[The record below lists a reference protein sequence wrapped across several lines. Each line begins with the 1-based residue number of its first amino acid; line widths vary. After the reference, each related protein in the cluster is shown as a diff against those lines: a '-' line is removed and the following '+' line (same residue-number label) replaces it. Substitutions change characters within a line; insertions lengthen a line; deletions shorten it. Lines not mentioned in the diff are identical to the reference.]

1 MLVLQEQKPVN
12 MSNYTQSTRFSQSTR
27 ISQSTRFAHGLGPA
41 HGAGSSPQMI
51 VKMTSKWLSLAT
63 TSILGQAPSLLLMC
77 LLVLTTSSYA
87 ADKPLLMEGKKTLYQ
102 RVLSIPDARLFEI
115 AVGSAPST
123 EIVPFSVLYVYEKSS
138 DWLKVGYDSF
148 GNTVGWVA
156 SDKAIVWN
164 QALTVS
170 FKDPQ
175 DIQRVMMFSD
185 KDKLQKLVDDYDKPG
200 YQALYDA
207 IVKNKI
213 PDDSP
218 VIAIQPEA
226 HLDIRESFYLVP
238 IKQHEDVF
246 LGNEQARLLQ
256 IASVPLDDSAIQSKS
271 VDAAASKRS
280 YRSGIHFVID
290 STQSMGPY
298 IDRTRE
304 AVARVYSAIEKQG
317 LTNQVGFGLTAYR
330 DNIDE
335 VAGLEYLTRR
345 YVSLQQG
352 TDVEQFFERVNSLS
366 PAQVSSRDFREDAYA
381 GIKSAIEET
390 NWTDFDARYV
400 VLITDAGPRDSHDSL
415 SATRLSAQALRQLA
429 FDKGV
434 SIWVL
439 HLRTPES
446 SEDHES
452 AESLYKQLSL
462 FPGIGDFYYGVSLG
476 EVDEFG
482 NVLETL
488 ASQITQQVLAT
499 TNGLPPIPL
508 PQQPVVETQ
517 LEQLQGRVAKLG
529 NALRMRYLQKESG
542 QPPPAVFDAWMVDRD
557 FMNPERSAVDVRVL
571 LTRDQLSDLKYV
583 MQQVLELAEEGVLSP
598 QNFID
603 DLKSLAATVS
613 RDPSSVGGST
623 SEAGTNLA
631 DMGYMREYIEDL
643 PYTGEVMGLTLETWE
658 EWSAKV
664 QIEFMHRLES
674 KINYYQALH
683 DHTDLWVTP
692 GGGPVNG
699 SSVFPVALELLP

>member
-1 MLVLQEQKPVN
+1 MR
-12 MSNYTQSTRFSQSTR
+12 NYPRRNNRS
-27 ISQSTRFAHGLGPA
+27 
-41 HGAGSSPQMI
+41 GA
-51 VKMTSKWLSLAT
+51 MT
-63 TSILGQAPSLLLMC
+63 SLLLIC
-77 LLVLTTSSYA
+77 LLLPLTGNLQA

-102 RVLSIPDARLFEI
+102 RVLSIPEARLYEI
-115 AVGSAPST
+115 PVASEVSS
-123 EIVPFSVLYVYEKSS
+123 EIVPFSVLYVYEKS
-138 DWLKVGYDSF
+138 DEWLQVGYDSF
-148 GNTVGWVA
+148 GDTAGWVPR
-156 SDKAIVWN
+156 DKAIVWN

-175 DIQRVMMFSD
+175 DIQRVLMFSE
-185 KDKLQKLVDDYDKPG
+185 KDKLQTLVDDYDKKG
-200 YQALYDA
+200 YQSLYDA
-207 IVKNKI
+207 IVNNEI
-213 PDDSP
+213 PADSP

-226 HLDIRESFYLVP
+226 HLDIRENFYLVP

-246 LGNEQARLLQ
+246 LGNEQARLLK
-256 IASVPLDDSAIQSKS
+256 IASVPLVDSE
-271 VDAAASKRS
+271 AASSALVATAADAPDKRS

-304 AVARVYSAIEKQG
+304 AVARVYSAIERQG

-330 DNIDE
+330 DNTDE
-335 VAGLEYLTRR
+335 VPELEYLTRR
-345 YVSLQQG
+345 YASLQQG
-352 TDVEQFFERVNSLS
+352 TDVKEFFERVNSLE

-390 NWTDFDARYV
+390 DWTSFDARYV
-400 VLITDAGPRDSHDSL
+400 VLITDAGPRDSHDAL
-415 SATRLSAQALRQLA
+415 GATRLSAQALRQLA

-446 SEDHES
+446 AADHES
-452 AESLYKQLSL
+452 AASLYKQLSF

-476 EVDEFG
+476 QVDEFG
-482 NVLETL
+482 QVLETL
-488 ASQITQQVLAT
+488 AGQITQQVLAT

-508 PQQPVVETQ
+508 KPLKPEVIGETQQVASETQ
-517 LEQLQGRVAKLG
+517 LEQLQERVAKLG

-542 QPPPAVFDAWMVDRD
+542 EPPPAVFEAWMVDRD
-557 FMNPERSAVDVRVL
+557 FINPQRSSVDVRVL
-571 LTRDQLSDLKYV
+571 LTRDQLSDLKHV

-623 SEAGTNLA
+623 SEAGANLA

-692 GGGPVNG
+692 GGGSVNG
-699 SSVFPVALELLP
+699 NSVFPVALDLLP

>member
-1 MLVLQEQKPVN
+1 MRNKVSQ
-12 MSNYTQSTRFSQSTR
+12 TRF
-27 ISQSTRFAHGLGPA
+27 
-41 HGAGSSPQMI
+41 
-51 VKMTSKWLSLAT
+51 
-63 TSILGQAPSLLLMC
+63 SLLLMC
-77 LLVLTTSSYA
+77 LLVVQAGNLFA
-87 ADKPLLMEGKKTLYQ
+87 NDKPLLMEGKKTLYQ
-102 RVLSIPDARLFEI
+102 RVLSIPDARLYEI
-115 AVGSAPST
+115 PVASSAAD
-123 EIVPFSVLYVYEKSS
+123 EIIPFSVLYVYERSS
-138 DWLKVGYDSF
+138 EWLKVGYDSF
-148 GNTVGWVA
+148 GNIEGWVKR
-156 SDKAIVWN
+156 DKAIAWN

-175 DIQRVMMFSD
+175 DIQRVMMFNN
-185 KDKLQKLVDDYDKPG
+185 KDDLQKLVEDYDTQG

-207 IVKNKI
+207 AVKDDI
-213 PDDSP
+213 AEDSP

-226 HLDIRESFYLVP
+226 HLDIRENFYLVP
-238 IKQHEDVF
+238 IKQHEDVY
-246 LGNEQARLLQ
+246 LDNEQARLLE
-256 IASVPLDDSAIQSKS
+256 IASVPLEDAGS
-271 VDAAASKRS
+271 DAAAVTAKNRS

-304 AVARVYSAIEKQG
+304 AVARVYSAIETQG

-330 DNIDE
+330 DNLAE
-335 VAGLEYLTRR
+335 VPDLEYLTRR

-352 TDVEQFFERVNSLS
+352 TDVKQFFERVNSLN

-390 NWTDFDARYV
+390 DWTQFDARYV
-400 VLITDAGPRDSHDSL
+400 VLITDAGPRESHDAL
-415 SATRLSAQALRQLA
+415 SETRLSAQALRQFA
-429 FDKGV
+429 YDKGV

-439 HLRTPES
+439 HLRTPALLA
-446 SEDHES
+446 DHEE
-452 AESLYKQLSL
+452 AEALYKQLSYY
-462 FPGIGDFYYGVSLG
+462 PGIGDFYYGVSLG

-482 NVLETL
+482 NVLEVL
-488 ASQITQQVLAT
+488 ANQITQQVLAT
-499 TNGLPPIPL
+499 TNGVPPLPL
-508 PQQPVVETQ
+508 PQQQSGQTQ
-517 LEQLQGRVAKLG
+517 LAQTQLAQLQDRVAKLG
-529 NALRMRYLQKESG
+529 HALRMRYLQKESG

-557 FMNPERSAVDVRVL
+557 FLNPQRSAVDVRVL

-623 SEAGTNLA
+623 SGAGANLA

-643 PYTGEVMGLTLETWE
+643 PYTGEVMNLTLEAWE

-699 SSVFPVALELLP
+699 NSVFPVALELLP

>member
-1 MLVLQEQKPVN
+1 MRN
-12 MSNYTQSTRFSQSTR
+12 DFRR
-27 ISQSTRFAHGLGPA
+27 
-41 HGAGSSPQMI
+41 
-51 VKMTSKWLSLAT
+51 VKMN
-63 TSILGQAPSLLLMC
+63 LLLLC
-77 LLVLTTSSYA
+77 LLALPATALFA
-87 ADKPLLMEGKKTLYQ
+87 AEKPLLMEGKKTLYQ
-102 RVLSIPDARLFEI
+102 RVLSIPDARLFETPV
-115 AVGSAPST
+115 ASSSST
-123 EIVPFSVLYVYEKSS
+123 EIVPFSVLYVYEKGS
-138 DWLKVGYDSF
+138 DWLRVGYDSF
-148 GNTVGWVA
+148 GDVAGWVPRE
-156 SDKAIVWN
+156 KAIVWN

-185 KDKLQKLVDDYDKPG
+185 KDDLQKLVDDYDKPG

-207 IVKNKI
+207 VVNNEI
-213 PDDSP
+213 PADSP

-226 HLDIRESFYLVP
+226 HLDIRENFYLVP
-238 IKQHEDVF
+238 IKQHEDVY
-246 LGNEQARLLQ
+246 LGNEQARLLK
-256 IASVPLDDSAIQSKS
+256 IASVPLLDGDADARTAGTDSKKS
-271 VDAAASKRS
+271 S

-317 LTNQVGFGLTAYR
+317 LSNRVGFGLTAYR
-330 DNIDE
+330 DNPEE
-335 VAGLEYLTRR
+335 VPALEYLTRH

-352 TDVEQFFERVNSLS
+352 TDVKQFFERVNSLS

-390 NWTDFDARYV
+390 NWTDFDARYI
-400 VLITDAGPRDSHDSL
+400 VLITDAGPRESHDAL
-415 SATRLSAQALRQLA
+415 GATGLSAQALRQLA

-434 SIWVL
+434 AIWVL
-439 HLRTPES
+439 HLRTPRGA
-446 SEDHES
+446 EDHES
-452 AESLYKQLSL
+452 AEKIYKELSF
-462 FPGIGDFYYGVSLG
+462 FPGIGDFYYGVNLG
-476 EVDEFG
+476 QVDEFG
-482 NVLETL
+482 TVLEVL
-488 ASQITQQVLAT
+488 ANQITQQVLAT
-499 TNGLPPIPL
+499 TNGVPPLPL
-508 PQQPVVETQ
+508 PQQQVPEQTQ
-517 LEQLQGRVAKLG
+517 LAQLQGRVDKLG
-529 NALRMRYLQKESG
+529 HALRMRYLHKESG
-542 QPPPAVFDAWMVDRD
+542 QPPPAVFEAWMIDRD

-571 LTRDQLSDLKYV
+571 LTRDQLSDLKHV

-623 SEAGTNLA
+623 SESGANLA

-643 PYTGEVMGLTLETWE
+643 PYTGEVMNLTLETWE

-664 QIEFMHRLES
+664 QIEFMHRLEG

-692 GGGPVNG
+692 GGGPVTGN
-699 SSVFPVALELLP
+699 SVFPVALDLLP

>member
-1 MLVLQEQKPVN
+1 MNKNAGKPISRFLLTGLLVIL
-12 MSNYTQSTRFSQSTR
+12 
-27 ISQSTRFAHGLGPA
+27 
-41 HGAGSSPQMI
+41 AGS
-51 VKMTSKWLSLAT
+51 LA
-63 TSILGQAPSLLLMC
+63 
-77 LLVLTTSSYA
+77 A

-102 RVLSIPDARLFEI
+102 RVLSVPDAKLFQVPTE
-115 AVGSAPST
+115 SAESSQ
-123 EIVPFSVLYVYEKSS
+123 IIPFSVLYVYEKES
-138 DWLKVGYDSF
+138 DWIRVGYDSF
-148 GNTVGWVA
+148 GQIAGWVK

-175 DIQRVMMFSD
+175 DIQRVMLFND
-185 KDKLQKLVDDYDKPG
+185 KIDLEKLVNDYDKEG

-207 IVKNKI
+207 IVNNSI
-213 PDDSP
+213 PADSP

-226 HLDIRESFYLVP
+226 HLEIRDNFYLVP
-238 IKQHEDVF
+238 IIQHEDVY
-246 LGNEQARLLQ
+246 LGNEQARLLE
-256 IASVPLDDSAIQSKS
+256 IASVPLEDPKTAAELAKLQSN
-271 VDAAASKRS
+271 KRS

-304 AVARVYSAIEKQG
+304 AVAKVYSAIEKQG

-330 DNIDE
+330 DNLNQVPE
-335 VAGLEYLTRR
+335 LEYLTQR

-352 TDVEQFFERVNSLS
+352 TNVKQFFERVNSLS
-366 PAQVSSRDFREDAYA
+366 PAEVSSRDFREDAYA
-381 GIKSAIEET
+381 GIKSAIEDSD
-390 NWTDFDARYV
+390 WDKFDARYV
-400 VLITDAGPRDSHDSL
+400 VLITDAGPRESHDSL
-415 SATRLSAQALRQLA
+415 GATRLSAQALRQFA

-439 HLRTPES
+439 HLHTPTAS
-446 SEDHES
+446 SDHER
-452 AESLYKQLSL
+452 AESLYRQLSYY
-462 FPGIGDFYYGVSLG
+462 PGIGDFYYAVSLG

-482 NVLETL
+482 NVLEVL
-488 ASQITQQVLAT
+488 ANQITQQVLAT
-499 TNGLPPIPL
+499 TNGVPPL
-508 PQQPVVETQ
+508 PLPEQKQQGEQTQ
-517 LEQLQGRVAKLG
+517 LAQLQDRVAKLG
-529 NALRMRYLQKESG
+529 NALRMRYIQKESG
-542 QPPPAVFDAWMVDRD
+542 QPPPTVFDAWMVDRD
-557 FMNPERSAVDVRVL
+557 FINPERSAVDVRVL
-571 LTRDQLSDLKYV
+571 LTRDQLSDLKNV

-613 RDPSSVGGST
+613 RDPSSVAGST
-623 SEAGTNLA
+623 SGAGTNLA

-643 PYTGEVMGLTLETWE
+643 PYTGEVMNLTLETWE
-658 EWSAKV
+658 EWTAKV

-699 SSVFPVALELLP
+699 NSVFPVALDLLP

>member
-1 MLVLQEQKPVN
+1 
-12 MSNYTQSTRFSQSTR
+12 
-27 ISQSTRFAHGLGPA
+27 
-41 HGAGSSPQMI
+41 
-51 VKMTSKWLSLAT
+51 
-63 TSILGQAPSLLLMC
+63 
-77 LLVLTTSSYA
+77 
-87 ADKPLLMEGKKTLYQ
+87 MEGKKTLYQ
-102 RVLSIPDARLFEI
+102 RVLSIPEARLYEI
-115 AVGSAPST
+115 PVASETSS
-123 EIVPFSVLYVYEKSS
+123 EIVPFSVLYVYEKSD

-148 GNTVGWVA
+148 GDTAGWVPR
-156 SDKAIVWN
+156 DKAIVWN

-175 DIQRVMMFSD
+175 DIQRVLMFSD
-185 KDKLQKLVDDYDKPG
+185 KNKLQTLVDDYDKKG
-200 YQALYDA
+200 YQSLYDA
-207 IVKNKI
+207 IVNNEI
-213 PDDSP
+213 PADSP

-226 HLDIRESFYLVP
+226 HLDIRENFYLVP

-256 IASVPLDDSAIQSKS
+256 IASVPLGDTEASSATIGTTAA
-271 VDAAASKRS
+271 DAPGKRS

-330 DNIDE
+330 DNTEE
-335 VAGLEYLTRR
+335 VPELEYLTRR
-345 YVSLQQG
+345 YASLQQG
-352 TDVEQFFERVNSLS
+352 TDVMEFFERVNSLE
-366 PAQVSSRDFREDAYA
+366 PAQVSSKDFREDAYA

-390 NWTDFDARYV
+390 DWTSFDARYV

-415 SATRLSAQALRQLA
+415 GATRLSAQALRQLA

-439 HLRTPES
+439 HLRTPEAAA
-446 SEDHES
+446 DHES
-452 AESLYKQLSL
+452 AASLYKELSF

-476 EVDEFG
+476 QVDEFG
-482 NVLETL
+482 DVLETL
-488 ASQITQQVLAT
+488 AGQITQQVLAT

-508 PQQPVVETQ
+508 KQQVVVETQVAAETQ

-542 QPPPAVFDAWMVDRD
+542 VPPPAVFDAWMVDRD
-557 FMNPERSAVDVRVL
+557 FINPERSSVDVRVL

-623 SEAGTNLA
+623 SEAGSNLA

-692 GGGPVNG
+692 GGGSVNG
-699 SSVFPVALELLP
+699 NSVFPVALELLP